1 MHFLKYRPKQDS
13 ADLINFEEIKTTP
26 RTPAGTQK
34 GDFVFDRNV
43 PDKDSVFLYLQSS
56 SNKSKHPISIQSTL
70 IDETALLWA
79 IISISSHTSRVSSE
93 ALSSCRSA
101 LVAHVFPEVSSSK
114 REQMLLTATALS
126 SPTSLAFL
134 AHEMRN
140 QLSHPSMSDYADPS
154 LWSNSKHYDSWKET
168 ELKRLSAFDHSNHA
182 IDSTVEPL
190 LMPSIVFQVLRAKQL
205 SRTEQAHPK
214 HLCITVSIELKGGGG
229 EKRKLSNITPDQF
242 GKVTSL
248 ELEPLALFL
257 DWDPKNKVKSED
269 REKAFMDYLTAQH
282 ANLCIKIKNE
292 SLITSFNTG
301 TIGKVRIPIADL
313 MEKHKS
319 RPSGAFDPEWISLG
333 PSGGPE
339 LEMRFMALT
348 PQDCLR
354 LSDSFAT
361 IGTIYTRLSNRIAAS
376 SAAGNT
382 IPESRALCESF
393 AALFGVGS
401 VRTNLV
407 SLESHLL
414 FGDSRVAVDR
424 MMRMIQTL
432 DGMGDSEPFT
442 LWERS
447 NYQLLRSSLLQ
458 HTLHIASNC
467 LATFP
472 GNFPSGGLKRTLQ
485 LGKYLD
491 SKNFAATV
499 LLEVKL
505 VTIKGFTDAMWS
517 DITLTREALVTIADE
532 LKAGTFKLSSLFRRL
547 ETYASVQRG
556 LQYAKKVVLEHE
568 SHFKDEFV
576 AEVGFDS
583 AKTAAEILAS
593 LVIATC
599 KAYFNE
605 TQPIIYGNPSFFGLL
620 GSEMDDVKSTENKLI
635 FASVENLSWI
645 TTNLQKYCAVNLK
658 AEIPV
663 YDYLEHGTQWWLEAL
678 STAMQKWA
686 ADSLFVDDFEPVDA
700 ASNLLHS
707 ASVVHLFSISHEAVM
722 VITPV
727 LERWE
732 TPRVWTH
739 FDALIASFT
748 RSTEMYCLNIEAMFA
763 QLTGDQK
770 QNERTGKIRNSQKK
784 TPASAPPVA
793 IRNLFAPVLRSTKV
807 NQFTGK
813 ISSLLRLAEDPAA
826 ALPQDARFQVTR
838 RICVQ
843 MNNVETVRVLVAERS
858 EVLYGLYERVWDGP
872 SRETFEPESHQSS
885 SNGNTVSK
893 RAKVEM
899 DDWIGERFQKTML
912 AIRTVSDSLITELC
926 SGLVPFIE
934 AMLYYIMRMYRSQDD
949 GMVRNESQ
957 RIMAILASQANV
969 SESEV
974 SYEMEPVFEFLDDTV
989 AALSAGLY
997 FSVFKKILKEFWLQ
1011 IAVSLED
1018 ALVPK
1023 SDVHTMKSD
1032 QIAKFLLI
1040 ESLLKDYFCYDG
1052 DSLPESF
1059 ADSIL
1064 HSHHIVAAALHK
1076 KTTEVIDILNHCED
1090 ERAQRLLKKLLH
1102 GRAHKKDHA
1111 AKDWSR
1117 AQDLGLSEKRS
1128 SKH

>member
-1 MHFLKYRPKQDS
+1 
-13 ADLINFEEIKTTP
+13 
-26 RTPAGTQK
+26 
-34 GDFVFDRNV
+34 
-43 PDKDSVFLYLQSS
+43 
-56 SNKSKHPISIQSTL
+56 
-70 IDETALLWA
+70 
-79 IISISSHTSRVSSE
+79 
-93 ALSSCRSA
+93 
-101 LVAHVFPEVSSSK
+101 
-114 REQMLLTATALS
+114 
-126 SPTSLAFL
+126 
-134 AHEMRN
+134 
-140 QLSHPSMSDYADPS
+140 MSDYASPS
-154 LWSNSKHYDSWKET
+154 LWSTSKHFDSWKEA
-168 ELKRLSAFDHSNHA
+168 ELKRLSAFDQANHG
-182 IDSTVEPL
+182 IDSTVEPRL
-190 LMPSIVFQVLRAKQL
+190 LPSIVFQVLRAKQL
-205 SRTEQAHPK
+205 SRTEQTHPK
-214 HLCITVSIELKGGGG
+214 HLCIVVSIELKGGGG
-229 EKRKLSNITPDQF
+229 EKRKLSNITPDEF
-242 GKVTSL
+242 GKVTTID
-248 ELEPLALFL
+248 LEPSVLDL
-257 DWDPKNKVKSED
+257 DWDPKNKVAADD
-269 REKAFMDYLTAQH
+269 REKAFIDYLTTHH
-282 ANLCIKIKNE
+282 ANLCIKLKNE
-292 SLITSFNTG
+292 SLISSFNSG

-313 MEKHKS
+313 MQKHKS
-319 RPSGAFDPEWISLG
+319 MPSGARDPEWISLG

-339 LEMRFMALT
+339 LEVRFMAVT
-348 PQDCLR
+348 PLDCLH
-354 LSDSFAT
+354 LSEDSAT
-361 IGTIYTRLSNRIAAS
+361 IGTIYTRLSNRIAAC
-376 SAAGNT
+376 SASGHSV
-382 IPESRALCESF
+382 PESRALCESF
-393 AALFGVGS
+393 AALFGVGA

-447 NYQLLRSSLLQ
+447 NYELLRSSLLQ
-458 HTLHIASNC
+458 HTLHLASNC
-467 LATFP
+467 LVTFP

-491 SKNFAATV
+491 AKNFAATM

-517 DITLTREALVTIADE
+517 DIALTREALVTIADE
-532 LKAGTFKLSSLFRRL
+532 LKNGTFKLASLFRRL

-568 SHFKDEFV
+568 AHFKEEFQ

-583 AKTAAEILAS
+583 AKIAAEILAS

-620 GSEMDDVKSTENKLI
+620 GSEMDDVKSAENKLI
-635 FASVENLSWI
+635 FSSVENLAWI
-645 TTNLQKYCAVNLK
+645 TANFQKYCAVNLK
-658 AEIPV
+658 AEIPI

-707 ASVVHLFSISHEAVM
+707 SSVVHLFSISHEAVM

-739 FDALIASFT
+739 FDSLIASFT

-770 QNERTGKIRNSQKK
+770 QNERIGKIRTSQKR
-784 TPASAPPVA
+784 TASSAPPVA

-807 NQFTGK
+807 NNFTGK
-813 ISSLLRLAEDPAA
+813 IQSLLRLAEDPAA
-826 ALPQDARFQVTR
+826 AIPQDARFQVTK

-843 MNNVETVRVLVAERS
+843 MNNVETVRILVAERS
-858 EVLYGLYERVWDGP
+858 EVLYQLYERVFDGP
-872 SRETFEPESHQSS
+872 SRDTFEPDSLAKSA
-885 SNGNTVSK
+885 SNGGNVSK

-934 AMLYYIMRMYRSQDD
+934 AMLYYILRMYRSQDD

-974 SYEMEPVFEFLDDTV
+974 SHEMEPVFEFLDDTV

-1023 SDVHTMKSD
+1023 SDVHVMKSD
-1032 QIAKFLLI
+1032 QIAKFLLM

-1052 DSLPESF
+1052 DSLSEDF
-1059 ADSIL
+1059 ANSTL

-1076 KTTEVIDILNHCED
+1076 KTPDVIDILNHSED

-1111 AKDWSR
+1111 ARDWSR
-1117 AQDLGLSEKRS
+1117 AQDLGLPEKRS
-1128 SKH
+1128 SRH